1 MAKKHP
7 TMDRS
12 LYEAELLRL
21 QAELV
26 EMQEWVRATGAR
38 VVVIFEGRDAAGK
51 GGAIKRITE
60 YLNPRIARVGAPPKG
75 FDMPSRSCDWLCRL
89 CLLRLRCRT

>member
-12 LYEAELLRL
+12 LYEVELLRL

-38 VVVIFEGRDAAGK
+38 AYHASS
-51 GGAIKRITE
+51 
-60 YLNPRIARVGAPPKG
+60 L
-75 FDMPSRSCDWLCRL
+75 
-89 CLLRLRCRT
+89 